1 MTTPTEHSAISS
13 QAWAE
18 RPKRVLVSMLGI
30 RPLRGLV
37 IVLIYAI
44 KASPLLMLPMF
55 IEHTIATLS
64 DPSDPPLTVI
74 LGPALVLLAFQLG
87 NIPSHT
93 LFMHMV
99 SKHIRDLEQRLRT
112 ALIRQLQ
119 YLTMTYHHRKQS
131 GELQAKVLRDVEQ
144 VENLVRLVLVRG
156 FDIVLMIGF
165 AVVVTL
171 IKEPIVL
178 GFYLVAAPL
187 SFAMIGFFRN
197 RLSERNQRFRKE
209 VEDMSS
215 SVSEMIDMIPVTKA
229 HGLEQQEI
237 TRVEQNLKQIHR
249 KGHRLDRLNAVFE
262 SSTWVTL
269 QVTQVICLV
278 FTSVLATRGVI
289 TVAEVVLYQFLF
301 GLIVT
306 SVTDVLL
313 MVPYVTKGLASLN
326 GLSAILSEEELESS
340 HAKVRVADVQ
350 GRVEFDDV
358 SYSYGD
364 GWAVKNLSFVTQPG
378 ECIAFVGES
387 GSGKSTIMNMITGF
401 FHAQEGRVLLD
412 GVDQR
417 ELDLQAWRQS
427 LAVVTQSVLLFSG
440 SMRDNICYGIPSP
453 DEKRLR
459 DVVKAARLEEVVAD
473 LPEGLDTAIGENG
486 VRLSG
491 GQRQRIAIARAL
503 MRDPKIIILDEAT
516 SSLDMITEKKVQEAI
531 DTLVQGRTTFI
542 VAHRLS
548 TIRNA
553 DRIIVMKAGEA
564 VERGSLQALADAGGE
579 FAALKALQ

>member
-1 MTTPTEHSAISS
+1 MTTATDISTPPTR
-13 QAWAE
+13 AWAE
-18 RPKRVLVSMLGI
+18 RPKRTLVNLLGI
-30 RPLRGLV
+30 GPLRAVV
-37 IVLIYAI
+37 IVLIYTI
-44 KASPLLMLPMF
+44 KAAPVLMLPMF
-55 IEHTIATLS
+55 IEHAIATLS
-64 DPSDPPLTVI
+64 DPANPPLTVI
-74 LGPALVLLAFQLG
+74 LWPALVLLAFQLG

-93 LFMHMV
+93 LFMHIV
-99 SKHIRDLEQRLRT
+99 SRHIRDLEQRLRT

-119 YLTMTYHHRKQS
+119 YLTMTYHHRRQS

-165 AVVVTL
+165 AVIVTL
-171 IKEPIVL
+171 IKEPMVL
-178 GFYLVAAPL
+178 AFYLVAAPL
-187 SFAMIGFFRN
+187 SFAMIGFFRH
-197 RLSERNQRFRKE
+197 RLRDRNQRFRKE

-237 TRVEQNLKQIHR
+237 SRVERNLKEIHS

-269 QVTQVICLV
+269 QVTQLVCLV
-278 FTSVLATRGVI
+278 FTSVLAMRGVI

-306 SVTDVLL
+306 SITDVLL

-340 HAKVRVADVQ
+340 EAKTRVDNVE
-350 GRVEFDDV
+350 GRVEFDQV
-358 SYSYGD
+358 SYSYD
-364 GWAVKNLSFVTQPG
+364 EGWVVKDLSFTAEPG
-378 ECIAFVGES
+378 DCIAFVGES

-417 ELDLQAWRQS
+417 ELDLQAWRQN

-440 SMRDNICYGIPSP
+440 SLRENICYGIRDP
-453 DEKRLR
+453 DEGRLLE
-459 DVVKAARLEEVVAD
+459 VVKAARLEEIVAD
-473 LPEGLDTAIGENG
+473 LPEGLETPIGENG

-516 SSLDMITEKKVQEAI
+516 SALDMITEKKVQEAI
-531 DTLVQGRTTFI
+531 DSLVKGRTTFI

>member
-1 MTTPTEHSAISS
+1 MTTETDKPVMSNR
-13 QAWAE
+13 AWAE
-18 RPKRVLVSMLGI
+18 RPKRLLVSMLGI
-30 RPLRGLV
+30 RPHRGLLIV
-37 IVLIYAI
+37 ILYSI
-44 KASPLLMLPMF
+44 KAAPLLMLPMF

-64 DPSDPPLTVI
+64 DPGDPPLTVI
-74 LGPALVLLAFQLG
+74 LWPALALLAFQLG

-99 SKHIRDLEQRLRT
+99 SKHIRDIEQRLRT

-119 YLTMTYHHRKQS
+119 YLTMTYHHRRQS
-131 GELQAKVLRDVEQ
+131 GELQAQVLRDVEQ

-171 IKEPIVL
+171 IREPMVL

-187 SFAMIGFFRN
+187 SLAMIGFFRN
-197 RLSERNQRFRKE
+197 RLSERNQRFRQE

-237 TRVEQNLKQIHR
+237 SRVEKNLQQIHR

-269 QVTQVICLV
+269 QITQVICLV
-278 FTSVLATRGVI
+278 FTSILATRGVI

-306 SVTDVLL
+306 SITDILL
-313 MVPYVTKGLASLN
+313 MVPYVSKGLASLN
-326 GLSAILSEEELESS
+326 GLSVILSEEDLESRAEKTRLETVEG
-340 HAKVRVADVQ
+340 H
-350 GRVEFDDV
+350 VEFDQV
-358 SYSYGD
+358 SYSYGED
-364 GWAVKNLSFVTQPG
+364 WAVRNLSFVAEPG
-378 ECIAFVGES
+378 DCIAFVGES
-387 GSGKSTIMNMITGF
+387 GSGKSTIMNMVTGF
-401 FHAQEGRVLLD
+401 FHAQQGRVLLD

-417 ELDLQAWRQS
+417 ELDLQAWRQH

-440 SMRDNICYGIPSP
+440 SLRDNICYGITDPN
-453 DEKRLR
+453 EQRLL
-459 DVVKAARLEEVVAD
+459 DVVRASRLEEVVTD
-473 LPEGLDTAIGENG
+473 LPQGLDTPIGENG

-531 DTLVQGRTTFI
+531 DSLVKGRTTFI

-564 VERGSLQALADAGGE
+564 VERGSLQSLVDADGE
-579 FAALKALQ
+579 FAALNALQ